1 MPSMLLKRKE
11 SKEEMVGAVY
21 PGSRTIIEVVV
32 STRVIESLSRIKVE
46 KRKPT
51 ANNGAD
57 CIDMV
62 LLTHSTVYHNTEQL
76 GMVHLLDIS
85 TTSLTIEHQAG

>member
-32 STRVIESLSRIKVE
+32 STRVIES
-46 KRKPT
+46 
-51 ANNGAD
+51 
-57 CIDMV
+57 
-62 LLTHSTVYHNTEQL
+62 
-76 GMVHLLDIS
+76 
-85 TTSLTIEHQAG
+85 